1 MNEALQ
7 NLLDRRS
14 CRSYKE
20 EQIKPEELDAI
31 LEAGTYAP
39 TGRGSQSP
47 LIVAIQ
53 DPETLAKVEK
63 LNAAAMGNP
72 DMHTFYGAPT
82 VVVVFADASSPL
94 GVSDANLVLG
104 NILNAAKALIPATSG
119 VQKNPSRQKKVK
131 RSKKSGASRRIMPV
145 PETPSSDMEIREE
158 REKLP
163 PGRKIIS
170 ARSDMSSVN
179 NSKMIFHGRAR
190 KGPVCSLRYQQRSAG
205 AGEQGEII

>member
-47 LIVAIQ
+47 LILAIQ

-104 NILNAAKALIPATSG
+104 NILNAANAVGVDSCYIWRAKESFDTEEGKALKKEWGIPE
-119 VQKNPSRQKKVK
+119 N
-131 RSKKSGASRRIMPV
+131 
-145 PETPSSDMEIREE
+145 
-158 REKLP
+158 
-163 PGRKIIS
+163 
-170 ARSDMSSVN
+170 
-179 NSKMIFHGRAR
+179 
-190 KGPVCSLRYQQRSAG
+190 YAG
-205 AGEQGEII
+205 AGNAILGYGNPGGKREAPARKEDYIRKI